1 MKTKLTLTVE
11 EEIVRKTK
19 QLAKRRHT
27 SVSALFEQWS
37 TRSESE
43 ESRSALGDS
52 LRGKWHKPDT
62 RESGDLRLEAIL
74 EKHAK

>member
-11 EEIVRKTK
+11 EEIVQKAK
-19 QLAKRRHT
+19 QLARRRHT

-43 ESRSALGDS
+43 GSRSSLGDH
-52 LRGKWHKPDT
+52 LRGKWHNPDN
-62 RESGDLRLEAIL
+62 RDSGDLRLEAIL
-74 EKHAK
+74 EKHAG

>member
-1 MKTKLTLTVE
+1 M
-11 EEIVRKTK
+11 RKAK

-43 ESRSALGDS
+43 ASGPSLGEA
-52 LRGKWHKPDT
+52 LRGKWHKPDK
-62 RESGDLRLEAIL
+62 RDSGDLRLEAIL
-74 EKHAK
+74 EKHAR